1 MNECVDKTSAPWRW
15 EWISRE
21 AGYPLRGGIKRRW
34 CGNPLPR
41 VGLLLCLAERR
52 QLRLL
57 SVRNGLRQRCQ
68 AQLSLLVG
76 GVSGWDALL
85 RRPGKHPHPGDSAKS
100 TDCRYV
106 LNQQKRG
113 LTRALFLPH
122 RHSSCLQVHSRQ
134 ASVPMKSLVPPP
146 RSSTSL
152 TWTAPISS
160 PCRSSPET
168 ICTTSATGW
177 WVVKGQASLEYSVH

>member
-15 EWISRE
+15 ERISRE
-21 AGYPLRGGIKRRW
+21 RGGIKRRW

-41 VGLLLCLAERR
+41 V
-52 QLRLL
+52 
-57 SVRNGLRQRCQ
+57 
-68 AQLSLLVG
+68 
-76 GVSGWDALL
+76 ALL
-85 RRPGKHPHPGDSAKS
+85 PLSRRTTPIVTVTSQKLVTPKMPGSTVPPRWRSLRMGRSSSLTWETSAYGRFSKIARLPVGVKP
-100 TDCRYV
+100 TR
-106 LNQQKRG
+106 KG
-113 LTRALFLPH
+113 LTRALFRPH
-122 RHSSCLQVHSRQ
+122 RRASCLQVHSRQ

-152 TWTAPISS
+152 TWTALISS

-177 WVVKGQASLEYSVH
+177 WVVKASLEYSAH